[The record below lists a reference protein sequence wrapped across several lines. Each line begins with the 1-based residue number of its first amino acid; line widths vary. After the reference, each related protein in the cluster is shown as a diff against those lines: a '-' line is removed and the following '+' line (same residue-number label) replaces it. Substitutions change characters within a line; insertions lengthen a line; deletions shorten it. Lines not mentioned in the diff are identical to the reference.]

1 MRSRRILI
9 LIVAIISALFVYD
22 IISDGKHVHSIV
34 ADVSDEVD
42 KFANHHPANPD
53 TPRPPVLEDDAEAPP
68 PPPPPPPPAADRPE
82 EPEDGKPHPK
92 YKPSPVHNPP
102 PIRDPFALLATST
115 PPPIPAWNVARD
127 NLHVEYGLDYAPPLL
142 VGFGRNWPMLLQTV
156 VSYITAGW
164 PAEQIYVIENT
175 GVQFSNQKGKLS
187 LQNPFY
193 LNHKHLKKLGVN
205 IVQAPVLMTFA
216 QMQNFFI
223 NLAHINR
230 WPYYFWSH
238 MDVLALSFEDG
249 KEGLTPPSTDPGYK
263 TIYELSLRALN
274 DTLESDDRW
283 GLRFFAYDH
292 LALVNREAYDDVGG
306 WDVMIP
312 FYIGDCD
319 MHSRL
324 SMAGW
329 SQKDYSAGI
338 ITDVALALDDL
349 QALYR
354 VPGVKPSFT
363 DPSPPDEKEAK
374 KKKKEK
380 KERKKQKGRRDS
392 DEPLPPPSPPDE
404 KDPEEEKRTKEEL
417 KKAEEDKKKE
427 EDGPRAQWRALQ
439 KVADDMFHH
448 KHDNK
453 SPLGRNTWQQ
463 GQTGGFGEPYY
474 YPNEGFREAVDII
487 TEAGREVYRRK
498 WGHRDCDLLT
508 GAGLKLWDQWKV
520 EKDWS

>member
-1 MRSRRILI
+1 MRARRILI
-9 LIVAIISALFVYD
+9 LLVAFIFALFIYD
-22 IISDGKHVHSIV
+22 LISDGKRVHGIV
-34 ADVSDEVD
+34 SEVSDKVDEVT
-42 KFANHHPANPD
+42 NNRPLNPD
-53 TPRPPVLEDDAEAPP
+53 LPRPPSSEDSTDETSPPAPP
-68 PPPPPPPPAADRPE
+68 PPPVDRPE

-92 YKPSPVHNPP
+92 YKPTPAHNPP
-102 PIRDPFALLATST
+102 PIKDPFPLLATST
-115 PPPIPAWNVARD
+115 PPPVPAWNVPRE
-127 NLHVEYGLDYAPPLL
+127 NLHAEYGLDYAPPLL

-164 PAEQIYVIENT
+164 PAEQIYVVENT
-175 GVQFSNQKGKLS
+175 GVQFSNEKGKLS

-205 IVQAPVLMTFA
+205 IVQTPVLMTFA
-216 QMQNFFI
+216 QLQNFFI
-223 NLAHINR
+223 NLAHVNH

-249 KEGLTPPSTDPGYK
+249 KEGLTPPSTDPEYK

-274 DTLESDDRW
+274 DTIGSDDRW

-324 SMAGW
+324 TMAGW

-354 VPGVKPSFT
+354 VSGIKPSFT
-363 DPSPPDEKEAK
+363 DPNPSDEKGSK
-374 KKKKEK
+374 NKKKEK
-380 KERKKQKGRRDS
+380 KKQKGKRGP
-392 DEPLPPPSPPDE
+392 DEPPLPPPEE
-404 KDPEEEKRTKEEL
+404 KDPEEEKRKKEEHKKAEGE
-417 KKAEEDKKKE
+417 KKAEEDA
-427 EDGPRAQWRALQ
+427 PRAQWRALQ
-439 KVADDMFHH
+439 KVADEMFHH

-453 SPLGRNTWQQ
+453 GPLGRNTWQQ

-474 YPNEGFREAVDII
+474 YPNEGFREAVDTI
-487 TEAGREVYRRK
+487 TEAGREVYRKK

-508 GAGLKLWDQWKV
+508 GAGLQLWDQWKV